1 MVMALDPPIVPVA
14 EPKLAPLFG
23 HPLEMVAY
31 EHDATPTG
39 RVVGIVV
46 DLPDP
51 L

>member
-1 MVMALDPPIVPVA
+1 MALDPPIVTVA

-23 HPLEMVAY
+23 HPLGIVAY
-31 EHDATPTG
+31 ERDPILTG
-39 RVVGIVV
+39 RVVGIAV